1 MGCNSRIWE
10 RALQSGDSENSL
22 SPKERREFQMTQS
35 EVSICTQFPTCSQ
48 DIRDEVNPEDT
59 GHPFDS
65 LIPIEALALN
75 NLVSQN
81 PSGLSAKQHFISG
94 RTAIERDVRQE
105 VERRLR
111 AGFGGEFHAAKCD
124 IREGILFLCGNV
136 SSFYTKQLAQEIAR
150 KVNGVNLIV
159 NRLRVDHS

>member
-1 MGCNSRIWE
+1 
-10 RALQSGDSENSL
+10 
-22 SPKERREFQMTQS
+22 MTQS

-48 DIRDEVNPEDT
+48 DIRDEVNPEDA

-65 LIPIEALALN
+65 MIPIEALALN

-81 PSGLSAKQHFISG
+81 PSGLLSAISAKQHFISG

-105 VERRLR
+105 VERQLR
-111 AGFGGEFHAAKCD
+111 AGFGGEFHQANCD
-124 IREGILFLCGNV
+124 MREGILFLCGNV